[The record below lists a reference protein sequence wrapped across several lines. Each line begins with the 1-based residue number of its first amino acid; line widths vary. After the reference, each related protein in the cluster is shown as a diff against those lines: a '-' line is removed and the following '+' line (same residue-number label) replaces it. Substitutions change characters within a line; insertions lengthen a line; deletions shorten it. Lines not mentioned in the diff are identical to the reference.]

1 MTRFRDRTGMV
12 AAVWILGAGGIAV
25 MADVTSIGVAAVV
38 IAFAV
43 LPPVLLL
50 LRPHT
55 PAPAHVTL

>member
-1 MTRFRDRTGMV
+1 MV
-12 AAVWILGAGGIAV
+12 AAVWILGAGVIALI
-25 MADVTSIGVAAVV
+25 ADVRSIRVAAVV

-55 PAPAHVTL
+55 PAPARVTL